1 MGSTYPVPSNVG
13 ALVQSI
19 PIVVAKERMGM
30 GSELSRWVEERL
42 DADVSITDEAGLLVL
57 AALEGHESLDEY
69 LAGGNEPAK
78 AAKQAG
84 DPAGAQE
91 EEPAG
96 AFLSG
101 LGVQGFRGIGPKV
114 EVDLQPQ
121 PGLTI
126 VAGRNGSGKSSL
138 AEALEVALTG
148 STYRWGRKGSVQWKE
163 QWRNLHEPAPASVE
177 VRVAEEGRGQTTIG
191 LSWEDTATEASSFAT
206 WVQRPAEKRQPG
218 LTPLGWD
225 KALQTYRPMM
235 SYDELGG
242 LLEGGPSGLYDAL
255 SAALGVEELAAAIK
269 LLDTRAKALKAPE
282 KELTNKRKS
291 LQAEF
296 KEMDDERAKRA
307 GSLLRA
313 SAPDP
318 AALRTLATGSQPQ
331 DSGPLAWLRSVIDLT
346 GPRGE
351 EVDTA
356 ATKLAAAIQGMV
368 DAGVDR
374 LERERRRVELRE
386 QALHLHAQLG
396 DMTCP
401 VCNAGELDDRWAESS
416 RQHIAH
422 ERIKFAELDRAGQ
435 DLDLARRSAHSL
447 VTPRPVALNGS
458 PLDGLADLTRRAR
471 DAWDAWSASP
481 SGDAELVTHLRERR
495 GELEEALVALHTAAA
510 AELKARQ
517 DLWTPLATRL
527 ATFADDCDQWLTQ
540 KPLVDEVGAALKWL
554 KTNDVALKNERIA
567 PIDHHARHAW
577 AMLRQESNVDL
588 GSVTLEGT
596 ATRRRVS
603 IEASVDGEEAGALTV
618 MSQGELHALALSLF
632 LPRAALPES
641 PFRFIVLD
649 DPVQA
654 MDPAKVDGLVTLLS
668 ELAETRQVIVLS
680 HDDRL
685 PAAARRAQVPVRI
698 LEVTRGECS
707 QVSVRESEAPARRY
721 LRDAEALVRDKELP
735 DDTLR
740 KVLPGVLRFAVE
752 AAARD
757 RFFASRLSEGGALH
771 DVEALWTAHR
781 LTRERVS
788 LAVFDEVRTDLG
800 SWLSAPY
807 RKKTMGIS
815 TSGMHDGLGARANLE
830 DAVYDAKRFV
840 SDVEQGNRS

>member
-1 MGSTYPVPSNVG
+1 
-13 ALVQSI
+13 
-19 PIVVAKERMGM
+19 M

-42 DADVSITDEAGLLVL
+42 DADVSITDEAGLLIL

-69 LAGGNEPAK
+69 LAGGDVPAK
-78 AAKQAG
+78 AAEQAG
-84 DPAGAQE
+84 DSADAREDG
-91 EEPAG
+91 PAG
-96 AFLSG
+96 AFLCG
-101 LGVQGFRGIGPKV
+101 LGVQGFRGIGP
-114 EVDLQPQ
+114 EVDIDLQPQ

-126 VAGRNGSGKSSL
+126 IAGRNGSGKSSL

-148 STYRWGRKGSVQWKE
+148 TTYRWGPRRPGQWKE
-163 QWRNLHEPAPASVE
+163 QWRNLHHPTPAGVM
-177 VRVAEEGRGQTTIG
+177 VRITEEGRGQTTIG
-191 LSWEDTATEASSFAT
+191 LSWGDATTDVQSVTT
-206 WVQRPAEKRQPG
+206 WTQRPTEKRQPG
-218 LTPLGWD
+218 LTNLGWER
-225 KALQTYRPMM
+225 ALQTYRPMM

-269 LLDTRAKALKAPE
+269 LLDSRAKALKAPE
-282 KELTNKRKS
+282 KELTGRRKS
-291 LQAEF
+291 LQAEA
-296 KEMDDERAKRA
+296 KQVEDERAQQA
-307 GSLLRA
+307 ASLLRA

-318 AALRTLATGSQPQ
+318 AALRFLATGSQAE
-331 DSGPLAWLRSVIDLT
+331 DSGSLAWLRSIIDLT
-346 GPRGE
+346 GPRVE

-356 ATKLAAAIQGMV
+356 AVQLAAAVQGMV

-374 LERERRRVELRE
+374 LERQRRRVELRE

-401 VCNAGELDDRWAESS
+401 VCSSGELDDRWAESS
-416 RQHIAH
+416 RRHIAQ
-422 ERIKFAELDRAGQ
+422 ERTKFAELDRAGQ
-435 DLDLARRSAHSL
+435 DLDLARRSARSL
-447 VTPRPVALNGS
+447 VTPRPAALDGS
-458 PLDGLADLTRRAR
+458 PLDALAGLTRRAR
-471 DAWDAWSASP
+471 DAWDAWAASP
-481 SGDAELVTHLRERR
+481 TGDAELVTHLRERR
-495 GELEEALVALHTAAA
+495 RELEEALGALHTAAVT
-510 AELKARQ
+510 EHQARQ

-527 ATFADDCDQWLTQ
+527 ATFADDCDRWLTQ

-567 PIDHHARHAW
+567 PIANHARHAW

-603 IEASVDGEEAGALTV
+603 IEANVDGEDAGALTV

-641 PFRFIVLD
+641 PFRFVVLD

-654 MDPAKVDGLVTLLS
+654 MDPAKVDGLVKLLS

-698 LEVTRGECS
+698 LEVTRGERS
-707 QVSVRESEAPARRY
+707 QVIVRESEAPARRY

-757 RFFASRLSEGGALH
+757 RFFATRLSEGAMLH
-771 DVEALWTAHR
+771 DVEALWGTHR

-788 LAVFDEVRTDLG
+788 LAVFDEVRPDLT

-807 RKKTMGIS
+807 RKKTLGIS
-815 TSGMHDGLGARANLE
+815 TSGMHDGLGARTNLE

-840 SDVEQGNRS
+840 SDVEQGSRS